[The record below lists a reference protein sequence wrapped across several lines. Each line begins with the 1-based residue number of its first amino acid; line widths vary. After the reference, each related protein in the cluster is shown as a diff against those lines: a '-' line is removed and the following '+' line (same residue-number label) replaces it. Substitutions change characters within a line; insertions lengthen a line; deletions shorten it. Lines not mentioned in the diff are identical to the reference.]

1 MPPTVAELIAAL
13 PDIDQHDEDGV
24 EPDHFQGLFDRLA
37 QRPVP
42 VGSLRRLWSLGGLQA
57 KIAVAYLLYWIRG
70 PFQNSDSRQ
79 QALAE
84 THLKTAVRML
94 ATMGYMR
101 GAVMKIGQLI
111 ADFPDVVPD
120 QLVETLSR
128 LHFQAPPM
136 HYSLLR
142 EHLRNEL
149 GGDPDDIFAS
159 FEKQAFAAASLGQ
172 VHRAE
177 LATGEQVAVKIQYPG
192 IARTI
197 RSDFRNLHAALTPL
211 RLSKDWNNLTE
222 QLDDIRKSLE
232 LETDYE
238 TEAESLRIGRTLFHE
253 DDGIVVPKVYDQFST
268 RRVLTMEYLDA
279 RTTDQFLATN
289 PSPELRNEFGRKVF
303 RATLRLFVRRR
314 MIYSD
319 PHPGNFLYFDDGRL
333 GFIDFGAIR
342 TLSDEELRFC
352 RQATMATS
360 IGTLQ
365 DRLETVQQGC
375 LFTDDEMQTKAEYV
389 KLIVYGCD
397 YMTRPHI
404 HDGPFDFGDE
414 KYLREGFEFLA
425 RAARYRELRQ
435 QPVNL
440 FLQRRTWELNGLL
453 YRLRARF
460 DAGKIA
466 HEESHAADEW
476 EDLARAVDDSQ

>member
-24 EPDHFQGLFDRLA
+24 EPDHFQGLFDKLA

-70 PFQNSDSRQ
+70 AFQNTDSRQ
-79 QALAE
+79 QAQAE
-84 THLKTAVRML
+84 THLKAAVRML

-142 EHLRNEL
+142 EHVRNEL
-149 GGDPDDIFAS
+149 GGDPDDLFAS

-177 LATGEQVAVKIQYPG
+177 LATGEKVAVKIQYPG

-211 RLSKDWNNLTE
+211 RVSKDWRNLTE
-222 QLDDIRKSLE
+222 QLDGIRKSLE

-238 TEAESLRIGRTLFHE
+238 MEAESLRIGRSLFRE
-253 DDGIVVPKVYDQFST
+253 DDGIVVPRVFDRYST
-268 RRVLTMEYLDA
+268 HRVLTMEYLDGK
-279 RTTDQFLATN
+279 TIDQLLACD
-289 PSPELRNEFGRKVF
+289 PPQDVRNDCGQKIF
-303 RATLRLFVRRR
+303 RATTRLWVKRR

-319 PHPGNFLYFDDGRL
+319 PHPGNFLYFDDGQL

-342 TLSDEELRFC
+342 TLSDEELNFC
-352 RQATMATS
+352 RQAIMATS
-360 IGTLQ
+360 VGTLR

-389 KLIVYGCD
+389 KLIVEGCD
-397 YMTRPHI
+397 YMARPTI
-404 HDGPFDFGDE
+404 HEGPFDFGDE

-425 RAARYRELRQ
+425 RATKFRELRQ
-435 QPVNL
+435 KPVNL

-460 DAGKIA
+460 DAAKIA
-466 HEESHAADEW
+466 GEEAHAAEEW
-476 EDLARAVDDSQ
+476 DDIPTAVDDSQ